1 MSLGE
6 LQGGYRKM
14 KFLHYILNTDP
25 KSIVHRFLKSQK
37 QERLGT
43 QIKGLDYTIFDEYGK
58 RVYDLCADA
67 LQSQY

>member
-1 MSLGE
+1 M
-6 LQGGYRKM
+6 
-14 KFLHYILNTDP
+14 N
-25 KSIVHRFLKSQK
+25 SQK